1 MGLVERL
8 RMFFGGRPDV
18 DDEHRQELERRID
31 AVNQKLEREAR
42 LRRLD
47 AQAAVQQ
54 RRK

>member
-8 RMFFGGRPDV
+8 RMLFGGKP
-18 DDEHRQELERRID
+18 DDEHRLELERRID